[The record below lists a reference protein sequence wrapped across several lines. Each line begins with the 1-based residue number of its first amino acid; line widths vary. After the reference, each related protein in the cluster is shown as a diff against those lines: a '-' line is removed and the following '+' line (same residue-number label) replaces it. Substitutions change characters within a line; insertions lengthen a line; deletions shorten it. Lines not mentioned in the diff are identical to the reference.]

1 MSIAKISSVVNHQ
14 LEAFHPYFREQMR
27 TDVPLLNLVIRY
39 ILRQRGKRVRPTLV
53 FLSAELCGGTTN
65 RTFVGASMVE
75 LLHTATLVHDDVVD
89 DAGERRGMPS
99 INALWKNKASVLVG
113 DYLLSRGLH
122 IAVDNEEFS
131 FLKATSKAVQRMSE
145 GELLQM
151 QKSRQLNID
160 EETYF
165 KIIGDKTASLI
176 STCCEIGARSATHD
190 AQSIDNITRFGELV
204 GLAFQIRDDLLDYVS
219 RTNLIGK
226 PYANDLKEKK
236 ITLPL
241 IHALRSA
248 SKNEAKS
255 ILGMIKKGNLQSAD
269 IAHIMSFVKQQGG
282 IEYAQGKSEALI
294 DEAIQL
300 LEIFPESVYK
310 TALTEF
316 AHFVIERAS

>member
-1 MSIAKISSVVNHQ
+1 MSITKISSVVNHH
-14 LEAFHPYFREQMR
+14 LEAFHPYFKEQMR
-27 TDVPLLNLVIRY
+27 TDVPLLNLVLRY

-53 FLSAELCGGTTN
+53 FLSAELCGGAKQ

-89 DAGERRGMPS
+89 DAAERRGMPS

-122 IAVDNEEFS
+122 IAVDHDEFA

-160 EETYF
+160 EATYF
-165 KIIGDKTASLI
+165 KIIADKTASLI
-176 STCCEIGARSATHD
+176 STCCEIGARSAIQDEEKIQH
-190 AQSIDNITRFGELV
+190 ITRFGELV

-241 IHALRSA
+241 IHALRTAPKSNA
-248 SKNEAKS
+248 SS
-255 ILGMIKKGNLQSAD
+255 IVGMIKKGNLQSSD
-269 IAHIMSFVKQQGG
+269 ITHIMTFVKDQGG
-282 IEYAQGKSEALI
+282 IDYAQSKAEELVE
-294 DEAIQL
+294 EAISL
-300 LEIFPESVYK
+300 LDIFPDSIYK
-310 TALTEF
+310 SSLKDF
-316 AHFVIERAS
+316 AHFVVDRKS

>member
-1 MSIAKISSVVNHQ
+1 MSIATISSVVKQQ
-14 LEAFHPYFREQMR
+14 LEAFHPYFRKQMQ

-65 RTFVGASMVE
+65 RTFIGASMVE

-122 IAVDNEEFS
+122 IAVDNDEFA

-190 AQSIDNITRFGELV
+190 IQCIDNISRFGELV

-241 IHALRSA
+241 IHALRTAPKS
-248 SKNEAKS
+248 EAKN
-255 ILGMIKKGNLQSAD
+255 ILGMIKKGNLQTSD
-269 IAHIMSFVKQQGG
+269 IACIMNFVKQYGG
-282 IEYAQGKSEALI
+282 IDYAQNTSEALI
-294 DEAIQL
+294 KEAIQL
-300 LEIFPESVYK
+300 LDIFPDSVYK
-310 TALTEF
+310 SSLKDF
-316 AHFVIERAS
+316 AHFVIQRAS

>member
-1 MSIAKISSVVNHQ
+1 M
-14 LEAFHPYFREQMR
+14 
-27 TDVPLLNLVIRY
+27 
-39 ILRQRGKRVRPTLV
+39 
-53 FLSAELCGGTTN
+53 
-65 RTFVGASMVE
+65 
-75 LLHTATLVHDDVVD
+75 
-89 DAGERRGMPS
+89 
-99 INALWKNKASVLVG
+99 
-113 DYLLSRGLH
+113 
-122 IAVDNEEFS
+122 
-131 FLKATSKAVQRMSE
+131 KATSKAVQRMSE

-248 SKNEAKS
+248 SKNESKS

-269 IAHIMSFVKQQGG
+269 IAHIMSFVRQQGG

-294 DEAIQL
+294 NEAIQL

-310 TALTEF
+310 TAFTEF

>member
-1 MSIAKISSVVNHQ
+1 MSIATISSVVKQQ
-14 LEAFHPYFREQMR
+14 LEAFHPYFRKQMQ

-65 RTFVGASMVE
+65 RTFIGASMVE

-122 IAVDNEEFS
+122 IAVDNDEFA

-176 STCCEIGARSATHD
+176 STCCEIGARSATYD
-190 AQSIDNITRFGELV
+190 IQCIDNITRFGELV

-241 IHALRSA
+241 IHALRTAPKS
-248 SKNEAKS
+248 EAKS
-255 ILGMIKKGNLQSAD
+255 ILGMIKKGNLHTSD
-269 IAHIMSFVKQQGG
+269 IACIMNFVKQYGG
-282 IEYAQGKSEALI
+282 IDYAQNTSEALI
-294 DEAIQL
+294 KEAIQL
-300 LEIFPESVYK
+300 LDIFPDSVYK
-310 TALTEF
+310 SSLKDF
-316 AHFVIERAS
+316 AHFVIQRAS

>member
-1 MSIAKISSVVNHQ
+1 MSIAKISSVVNHH

-53 FLSAELCGGTTN
+53 FLSAELCGGATN

-89 DAGERRGMPS
+89 DAAERRGMPS

-122 IAVDNEEFS
+122 IAVDHDEFA

-176 STCCEIGARSATHD
+176 STCCEIGARSAISDEQKIQH
-190 AQSIDNITRFGELV
+190 ITRFGELV

-248 SKNEAKS
+248 PKS
-255 ILGMIKKGNLQSAD
+255 TSSSIVGMIKRGNLQTSD
-269 IAHIMSFVKQQGG
+269 INHIMSFVKEQGG
-282 IEYAQGKSEALI
+282 IEYAQNKAQVLI
-294 DEAIQL
+294 EEAISL
-300 LEIFPESVYK
+300 LDIFPDSLFK
-310 TALTEF
+310 SSLKDF
-316 AHFVIERAS
+316 AIFVIERQS

>member
-1 MSIAKISSVVNHQ
+1 MSIAKISSVVHHH
-14 LEAFHPYFREQMR
+14 LEAFHPFFREQMR

-53 FLSAELCGGTTN
+53 FLSAELCGGATN

-99 INALWKNKASVLVG
+99 INALWKNKAAVLVG

-122 IAVDNEEFS
+122 IAVDHDEFA

-190 AQSIDNITRFGELV
+190 QQSIDNITRFGELV

-241 IHALRSA
+241 IHALRTA
-248 SKNEAKS
+248 SKKEASS

-269 IAHIMSFVKQQGG
+269 IAHIMSFVKDKGG
-282 IEYAQGKSEALI
+282 IDYAQNRSQELI
-294 DEAIQL
+294 DEAIAL
-300 LEIFPESVYK
+300 LEIFPNSVYK
-310 TALTEF
+310 SALKDF

>member
-1 MSIAKISSVVNHQ
+1 MSITKISSVVNHH
-14 LEAFHPYFREQMR
+14 LEAFHPYFKEQMR
-27 TDVPLLNLVIRY
+27 TDVPLLNLVLRY

-53 FLSAELCGGTTN
+53 FLSAELCGGATQ

-89 DAGERRGMPS
+89 DAAERRGMPS

-122 IAVDNEEFS
+122 IAVDHDEFA

-160 EETYF
+160 EATYF
-165 KIIGDKTASLI
+165 KIIADKTASLI
-176 STCCEIGARSATHD
+176 STCCEIGARSAIQDEEKIQH
-190 AQSIDNITRFGELV
+190 ITRFGELV

-241 IHALRSA
+241 IYALRTAPKSNA
-248 SKNEAKS
+248 SS
-255 ILGMIKKGNLQSAD
+255 IVGMIKKGNLQSSE
-269 IAHIMSFVKQQGG
+269 ITHIMTFVKDQGG
-282 IEYAQGKSEALI
+282 IDYAQSKAEELVE
-294 DEAIQL
+294 EAISL
-300 LEIFPESVYK
+300 LDIFPDSIYK
-310 TALTEF
+310 SSLKDF
-316 AHFVIERAS
+316 AHFVVDRKS

>member
-1 MSIAKISSVVNHQ
+1 MSIAKISSVVNHH

-27 TDVPLLNLVIRY
+27 TNVPLLNLVIRY

-53 FLSAELCGGTTN
+53 FLSAELCGGATN

-99 INALWKNKASVLVG
+99 INALWKNKAAVLVG

-122 IAVDNEEFS
+122 IAVDHDEFA

-190 AQSIDNITRFGELV
+190 QQSIENITRFGELV

-241 IHALRSA
+241 IHALRTATKKEA
-248 SKNEAKS
+248 SS
-255 ILGMIKKGNLQSAD
+255 ILGMIKKGNLQAAD
-269 IAHIMSFVKQQGG
+269 IAHIMSFVKDKGG
-282 IEYAQGKSEALI
+282 IDYAQHRSEELI
-294 DEAIQL
+294 DEAIAL
-300 LEIFPESVYK
+300 LDIFPDSVYK
-310 TALTEF
+310 SSLKDFAL
-316 AHFVIERAS
+316 FVIERVS

>member
-1 MSIAKISSVVNHQ
+1 MSIAKISSVVNHH

-27 TDVPLLNLVIRY
+27 TEVPLLNLVIRY

-53 FLSAELCGGTTN
+53 FLSAELCGGATN

-99 INALWKNKASVLVG
+99 INALWKNKAAVLVG

-122 IAVDNEEFS
+122 IAVDHDEFA

-241 IHALRSA
+241 IHALRTA
-248 SKNEAKS
+248 SKKEASS
-255 ILGMIKKGNLQSAD
+255 ILGMIKKGNLQAAD
-269 IAHIMSFVKQQGG
+269 IAHIMSFVKDKGG
-282 IEYAQGKSEALI
+282 IDYAQNRSQELI
-294 DEAIQL
+294 DEAISL
-300 LEIFPESVYK
+300 LDMFPDSVYK
-310 TALTEF
+310 SALRDF
-316 AHFVIERAS
+316 ALFVIERAS

>member
-1 MSIAKISSVVNHQ
+1 MSIAKISSVVNHH
-14 LEAFHPYFREQMR
+14 LETFHPYFREQMR
-27 TDVPLLNLVIRY
+27 TNVPLLNLVIRY

-99 INALWKNKASVLVG
+99 INALWKNKAAVLVG

-122 IAVDNEEFS
+122 IAVDHDEFA

-190 AQSIDNITRFGELV
+190 EKSIEHMTRFGELV

-248 SKNEAKS
+248 SKKESSA
-255 ILGMIKKGNLQSAD
+255 ILGMIKKGNLQAGD
-269 IAHIMSFVKQQGG
+269 IFHIMTFVRDQGG
-282 IEYAQGKSEALI
+282 IDYAQSKSKELIKEAV
-294 DEAIQL
+294 AL
-300 LEIFPESVYK
+300 LAIFPDSPYK
-310 TALTEF
+310 SALNDF

>member
-1 MSIAKISSVVNHQ
+1 MSIGKISSVVSHQ
-14 LEAFHPYFREQMR
+14 LDTFHPYFREQMR
-27 TDVPLLNLVIRY
+27 TEVPLLNLVIRY

-53 FLSAELCGGTTN
+53 FLSAELCGGTTD
-65 RTFVGASMVE
+65 RTLVGASMVE

-176 STCCEIGARSATHD
+176 STCCEIGARSATLD

-241 IHALRSA
+241 IYALRSA
-248 SKNEAKS
+248 SKNESKS
-255 ILGMIKKGNLQSAD
+255 IVKMIKNGNLQSAD

-294 DEAIQL
+294 AEAIQL
-300 LEIFPESVYK
+300 LDIFPESAYK
-310 TALTEF
+310 TALTDF
-316 AHFVIERAS
+316 AHFVIERVS